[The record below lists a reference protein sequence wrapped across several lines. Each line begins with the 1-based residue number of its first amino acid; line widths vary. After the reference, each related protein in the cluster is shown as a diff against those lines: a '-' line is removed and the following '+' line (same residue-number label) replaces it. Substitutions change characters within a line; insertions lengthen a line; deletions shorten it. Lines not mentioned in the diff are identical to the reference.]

1 MRLDYF
7 PIGVRIIAGF
17 VAMLLLAVAIIVPF
31 LLDRLDGVIQEAERR
46 ELHALHGNLVAT
58 LEAEARRGSAM
69 SALVAGIPEVQK
81 AFAEGQ
87 RERLAELF
95 VPGFKTLK
103 EQFGIAQ
110 FQFHLPPATSFLRV
124 HAPEKFGDDLSA
136 IRQTVI
142 ETNRDR
148 QPISGLERG
157 VYGLGIRSLMPVEW
171 QGEHIGSLEFGM
183 SFGQDFF
190 ERFQEQYGAGAALRL
205 REATGYTTFASTLG
219 DEPLLSQEALAEA
232 MNGEQPIEDIR
243 RGKTPLAV
251 MGAVI
256 RDFSGEPAGV
266 LEVALDRSSYIAR
279 ATTARNAAL
288 FISAITLGVG
298 ILLAFLIARTI
309 TGPIKRTAAA
319 MGDIAEGEGDLTR
332 RLEASGRDELSE
344 LARQFNAFVSRMQL
358 TLQDVRDNARGVYE
372 TAGSIAQSSQ
382 ELASRSDQAAANLQ
396 QTSAAMEEIASTVA
410 HGAESANQA
419 SALSAS
425 ASAAVEQG
433 SSGMQEL
440 QTSMQDIDHA
450 SSRITDIVTLIDGI
464 AFQTNILALNA
475 SVEAARAG
483 EHGRGF
489 AVVAQEVRTL
499 AERSRQ
505 AASEIRDV
513 TEESVKTSRRGR
525 ENVQRTSESMG
536 EIMSSINNVR
546 DVLEEIS
553 GSARE
558 QSTAVAEVNTAVT
571 ELDTVTQQNAAMVNQ
586 TSSSAAQMRA
596 LAEHL
601 NTLIDAFELGAS
613 PPPSEHAAL
622 PSAQT
627 RSQADLRPSLGH

>member
-1 MRLDYF
+1 MRLDNF

-31 LLDRLDGVIQEAERR
+31 LLDRLDGVIQEAEQR
-46 ELHALHGNLVAT
+46 ELRTLHGNLVSA
-58 LEAEARRGSAM
+58 LEAEGRRGSAM
-69 SALVAGIPEVQK
+69 SALIAEIPEVQQ
-81 AFAEGQ
+81 AFAERQ

-95 VPGFKTLK
+95 VPGFQTLR
-103 EQFGIAQ
+103 EQYGIAQ
-110 FQFHLPPATSFLRV
+110 FQFHWPPATSFLRV
-124 HAPEKFGDDLSA
+124 HRPEKFGDDLSA

-142 ETNRDR
+142 ETNRKQ

-157 VYGLGIRSLMPVEW
+157 VFGLGIRSLTPVEW
-171 QGEHIGSLEFGM
+171 QGQHVGSLEFGM

-190 ERFQEQYGAGAALRL
+190 ERFEEQYGAGAALRL
-205 REATGYTTFASTLG
+205 REAAGYNTFASTLG
-219 DEPLLSQEALAEA
+219 DQPLLSEQALAAA

-243 RGKTPLAV
+243 RGGTPLAV

-256 RDFSGEPAGV
+256 RDFSGKPVGV
-266 LEVALDRSSYIAR
+266 LEVALDRSSYVAR
-279 ATTARNAAL
+279 ATNARNAAL
-288 FISAITLGVG
+288 FISAVTLGIG
-298 ILLAFLIARTI
+298 MLLAFLIARTI
-309 TGPIKRTAAA
+309 SRPIKRTAAA

-332 RLEASGRDELSE
+332 RLDASGRDELSE

-358 TLQDVRDNARGVYE
+358 TLQDVRNSARGVYE

-419 SALSAS
+419 SSLSAS

-433 SSGMQEL
+433 SSGMQQL
-440 QTSMQDIDHA
+440 QTTMHDIDHA

-489 AVVAQEVRTL
+489 AVVAHEVRTL
-499 AERSRQ
+499 AERSQQ

-525 ENVQRTSESMG
+525 ENVEQTSESMG
-536 EIMSSINNVR
+536 TIMNSINNVHE
-546 DVLEEIS
+546 VLEEIS
-553 GSARE
+553 ASARE

-586 TSSSAAQMRA
+586 TSSSAAQMRT

-601 NTLIDAFELGAS
+601 NALIDAFELGAS
-613 PPPSEHAAL
+613 EKTEQAAL
-622 PSAQT
+622 PGAQAASKADFMHSSA
-627 RSQADLRPSLGH
+627 H